1 MFVFHSE
8 LHQAVIIQFQPGCF
22 VKQGFVGRT
31 RGKFVSARVKDQAG
45 GRQNIW
51 GTAWSTVPVP
61 VLLPLVNME
70 VMKS

>member
-1 MFVFHSE
+1 MFVFPSE
-8 LHQAVIIQFQPGCF
+8 VPQAVIIQCQPGCF

-31 RGKFVSARVKDQAG
+31 RGKFVSTRVKDQAG
-45 GRQNIW
+45 ERQDTW

-61 VLLPLVNME
+61 ALLPSVNME